1 MSGEAR
7 KLHLVEA
14 ILKVDDEALLTR
26 VESVLA
32 RNEMKPVV
40 KKSWKDL
47 TGFLSEEEANE
58 WIKNIEEGCEQ
69 INPDDRK

>member
-1 MSGEAR
+1 
-7 KLHLVEA
+7 
-14 ILKVDDEALLTR
+14 
-26 VESVLA
+26 
-32 RNEMKPVV
+32 MKPVV